1 LKLHQLRIYTS
12 QRLKLGKEVKL
23 TIGVIKKVLATVLV
37 CFSTSTLA
45 DNRAWTGEEKAW
57 LGTAAAAT
65 VSDWATTRDL
75 SRRYREG
82 YYENN
87 PILGK
92 HPSTSRVDLYFVSAG
107 LLGYV
112 IADNLDQNR
121 KLFLQGWTAV
131 EILYTNRNLNLGLKI
146 KF

>member
-1 LKLHQLRIYTS
+1 ML
-12 QRLKLGKEVKL
+12 VA
-23 TIGVIKKVLATVLV
+23 IKKILAAALVL
-37 CFSTSTLA
+37 FSTAVVA

-57 LGTAAAAT
+57 LGTAAAFT
-65 VSDWATTRDL
+65 VTDWATTRDL
-75 SRRYREG
+75 SRRYNEG

-92 HPSTSRVDLYFVSAG
+92 HPSTGRVDLYFISAG
-107 LLGYV
+107 LIGYT

-121 KLFLQGWTAV
+121 TTFLQMWTAV
-131 EILYTNRNLNLGLKI
+131 EIFYTNRNLNIGLKM

>member
-1 LKLHQLRIYTS
+1 MKKLVAL
-12 QRLKLGKEVKL
+12 
-23 TIGVIKKVLATVLV
+23 VLLLASSLA
-37 CFSTSTLA
+37 LA
-45 DNRAWTGEEKAW
+45 DNRTWSGEEKAW
-57 LGTAAAAT
+57 LGTAAAFT
-65 VSDWATTRDL
+65 ITDWATTRDL

-92 HPSTSRVDLYFVSAG
+92 HPSTGRVDLYFVTAG
-107 LLGYV
+107 LVGYA

-121 KLFLQGWTAV
+121 KPFLQMWTAV
-131 EILYTNRNLNLGLKI
+131 GIFYTNRNLGIGLKM

>member
-1 LKLHQLRIYTS
+1 M
-12 QRLKLGKEVKL
+12 
-23 TIGVIKKVLATVLV
+23 KKFATLALLLASSM
-37 CFSTSTLA
+37 CFA
-45 DNRAWTGEEKAW
+45 DNRTWSTEEKAW
-57 LGTAAAAT
+57 LGTAAAFT
-65 VSDWATTRDL
+65 VADWATTRDL

-92 HPSTSRVDLYFVSAG
+92 HPSTDRVDLYFVSAG
-107 LLGYV
+107 LIGYA

-121 KLFLQGWTAV
+121 KTFLQAWTAV
-131 EILYTNRNLNLGLKI
+131 EIFYTNRNLNLGLKM

>member
-1 LKLHQLRIYTS
+1 MTQD
-12 QRLKLGKEVKL
+12 
-23 TIGVIKKVLATVLV
+23 VIKKILVAVLIS
-37 CFSTSTLA
+37 FSPLTWA

-65 VSDWATTRDL
+65 VADWATTRDL

>member
-1 LKLHQLRIYTS
+1 MHA
-12 QRLKLGKEVKL
+12 
-23 TIGVIKKVLATVLV
+23 VIKKILAATLVL
-37 CFSTSTLA
+37 FSTTILA

-57 LGTAAAAT
+57 LGTAAAFT
-65 VSDWATTRDL
+65 VADWATTRNL
-75 SRRYREG
+75 TRRYNEG

-92 HPSTSRVDLYFVSAG
+92 HPSTGRVDLYFVTAG
-107 LLGYV
+107 LLGYA

-131 EILYTNRNLNLGLKI
+131 EIFYVNRNLNLGLKM

>member
-1 LKLHQLRIYTS
+1 MTQD
-12 QRLKLGKEVKL
+12 
-23 TIGVIKKVLATVLV
+23 VIKKVLVAALV
-37 CFSTSTLA
+37 CFSTMTWA

-57 LGTAAAAT
+57 LGTAAAFT
-65 VSDWATTRDL
+65 VADWATTRNL
-75 SRRYREG
+75 SRRYNEG

-92 HPSTSRVDLYFVSAG
+92 HPSTGRVDLYFISAG
-107 LLGYV
+107 LIGYT

-121 KLFLQGWTAV
+121 KMFLQAWTAV
-131 EILYTNRNLNLGLKI
+131 GIFYTNRNLGIGLKM

>member
-1 LKLHQLRIYTS
+1 MLN
-12 QRLKLGKEVKL
+12 
-23 TIGVIKKVLATVLV
+23 VIKKILV
-37 CFSTSTLA
+37 FILISFSTLTLA
-45 DNRAWTGEEKAW
+45 DNRTWTTEEKAW
-57 LGTAAAAT
+57 LGTAAAFT
-65 VSDWATTRDL
+65 VADWATTRDL
-75 SRRYREG
+75 SRRYNEG

-92 HPSTSRVDLYFVSAG
+92 HPSTGRVDLYFVSAG
-107 LLGYV
+107 LLGYA

-131 EILYTNRNLNLGLKI
+131 EILYTNRNHNIGLKM

>member
-1 LKLHQLRIYTS
+1 MKQFLVGTLLLIST
-12 QRLKLGKEVKL
+12 
-23 TIGVIKKVLATVLV
+23 GV
-37 CFSTSTLA
+37 FA

-57 LGTAAAAT
+57 LGTAVAFT
-65 VSDWATTRDL
+65 VTDWATTRNL
-75 SRRYREG
+75 SRRYNEG

-92 HPSTSRVDLYFVSAG
+92 HPSTGRVDLYFVSAG
-107 LLGYV
+107 LLGYA

-131 EILYTNRNLNLGLKI
+131 GIFYTNRNLGIGLKM

>member
-1 LKLHQLRIYTS
+1 M
-12 QRLKLGKEVKL
+12 
-23 TIGVIKKVLATVLV
+23 TIGVIKKVLATALV
-37 CFSTSTLA
+37 CFGTLTWA
-45 DNRAWTGEEKAW
+45 DNRAWTTEEKAW
-57 LGTAAAAT
+57 LGTAVAFT
-65 VSDWATTRDL
+65 VTDWATTRDL
-75 SRRYREG
+75 TRRYREG

-92 HPSTSRVDLYFVSAG
+92 HPSTGRVDLYFISAG

-112 IADNLDQNR
+112 IADNMDQNR

-131 EILYTNRNLNLGLKI
+131 EILYTNRNLGIGLKM

>member
-1 LKLHQLRIYTS
+1 LILSI
-12 QRLKLGKEVKL
+12 
-23 TIGVIKKVLATVLV
+23 IKKVLVTALV
-37 CFSTSTLA
+37 CFSTMTWA
-45 DNRAWTGEEKAW
+45 DNRAWTTEEKAW
-57 LGTAAAAT
+57 LGTAAAFTIA
-65 VSDWATTRDL
+65 DWTTTRDL
-75 SRRYREG
+75 SRRYNEG

-92 HPSTSRVDLYFVSAG
+92 HPSTGRVDLYFVSAG

-131 EILYTNRNLNLGLKI
+131 EIFYTNRNLNIGLKM

>member
-1 LKLHQLRIYTS
+1 M
-12 QRLKLGKEVKL
+12 VKM
-23 TIGVIKKVLATVLV
+23 TQDVIKKILVTTLVL
-37 CFSTSTLA
+37 FSTTVLA
-45 DNRAWTGEEKAW
+45 DNRVWTGEEKAW

-65 VSDWATTRDL
+65 VADWATTRDL
-75 SRRYREG
+75 TRRYNEG

-87 PILGK
+87 PVLGK
-92 HPSTSRVDLYFVSAG
+92 NPSTGRVDLYFVSAG

-112 IADNLDQNR
+112 VADNLDQNR

-131 EILYTNRNLNLGLKI
+131 EILYTNRNLNIGLKM

>member
-1 LKLHQLRIYTS
+1 
-12 QRLKLGKEVKL
+12 L
-23 TIGVIKKVLATVLV
+23 TNSVIKKVLATVLV
-37 CFSTSTLA
+37 CFSTMTWA

-65 VSDWATTRDL
+65 VADWATTRDL

-87 PILGK
+87 PVLGK
-92 HPSTSRVDLYFVSAG
+92 NPSTGRVDLYFVSAG

-131 EILYTNRNLNLGLKI
+131 EILYTNRNLNIGLKM

>member
-1 LKLHQLRIYTS
+1 M
-12 QRLKLGKEVKL
+12 VKM
-23 TIGVIKKVLATVLV
+23 TQDVIKKILVTTLVL
-37 CFSTSTLA
+37 FSTTVLA

-65 VSDWATTRDL
+65 VADWATTRDL
-75 SRRYREG
+75 TRRYNEG

-87 PILGK
+87 PVLGK
-92 HPSTSRVDLYFVSAG
+92 NPSTGRVDLYFVSAG
-107 LLGYV
+107 LLGYA

-131 EILYTNRNLNLGLKI
+131 EIFYVNRNLNLGLKM

>member
-1 LKLHQLRIYTS
+1 M
-12 QRLKLGKEVKL
+12 L
-23 TIGVIKKVLATVLV
+23 TVSVVLMAKTMPAVIKKILAVVLV
-37 CFSTSTLA
+37 SFSTLTCA

-57 LGTAAAAT
+57 LGTAAAFT
-65 VSDWATTRDL
+65 VTDWATTRNL
-75 SRRYREG
+75 SRRYNEG

-92 HPSTSRVDLYFVSAG
+92 NPSTDRVDLYFVSAG

-131 EILYTNRNLNLGLKI
+131 EILYTNKNLNIGLKM

>member
-1 LKLHQLRIYTS
+1 M
-12 QRLKLGKEVKL
+12 VK
-23 TIGVIKKVLATVLV
+23 TMQDVIKKVLSTALI
-37 CFSTSTLA
+37 CFSTMTWA

-57 LGTAAAAT
+57 LGTAAAFT
-65 VSDWATTRDL
+65 VADWATTRDL
-75 SRRYREG
+75 SRRYNEG

-92 HPSTSRVDLYFVSAG
+92 HPSTGRVDLYFVSAG

-112 IADNLDQNR
+112 IADNLDQHR

-131 EILYTNRNLNLGLKI
+131 EIFYTNRNLNIGLKM